1 MLLSIFWVC
10 LLSLLPALVSG
21 QGQFTNPDGNS
32 NDLSQSYVV
41 GSTAVLTWKGGW
53 SGIGTKQDF
62 VDLFLTSFDDGTY
75 LSLLASKTP
84 LLSTHR
90 LWLIVICREHIA
102 GAGWIVQV
110 DH

>member
-1 MLLSIFWVC
+1 MLLSMLWVC
-10 LLSLLPALVSG
+10 LLSLLPALVSA

-53 SGIGTKQDF
+53 EGIGTKQDF
-62 VDLFLTSFDDGTY
+62 VDLFLTSFDDGTF

-84 LLSTHR
+84 LLRPANS
-90 LWLIVICREHIA
+90 
-102 GAGWIVQV
+102 G
-110 DH
+110 